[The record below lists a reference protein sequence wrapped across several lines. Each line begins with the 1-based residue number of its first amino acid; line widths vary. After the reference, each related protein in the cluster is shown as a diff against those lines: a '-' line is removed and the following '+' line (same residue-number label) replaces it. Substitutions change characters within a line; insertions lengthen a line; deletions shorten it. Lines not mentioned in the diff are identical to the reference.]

1 MKAIVLDEYGSPDVL
16 ELREIDKPVVG
27 DDEVLVRVHADCLHP
42 DVRHMMRGMPYFLR
56 IIGAGLRMPSNRVPG
71 TDLAGSVEA
80 VGRNVTQFRPG
91 DDVFGENVSG
101 HQWHNGGAFAEYVS
115 APEDTL
121 ALKPARLMFEQA
133 AAVPT
138 SGFIALQGVR
148 DQGHVQPEQKV
159 LINGAGGGVGTF
171 AVQLAKSCGADVTG
185 VDRTEK
191 LDMIRSIG
199 AGHVIDYTQEDF
211 TRGGERYDLIVD
223 VPGNHSLGD
232 LRRAL
237 TPEGTYI
244 LIGHEGFGASGGRW
258 IGRGLS
264 RVLKLR
270 VYSPFVSQQMA
281 PPVSSEIK
289 RRPGCLEGAPRIR
302 RDHTGH
308 RQNVLYPLSE
318 VREAIRY
325 LEEGSARGKV
335 VITM

>member
-121 ALKPARLMFEQA
+121 ALKPARLMFDQA

-211 TRGGERYDLIVD
+211 TRARRTLRPHCRRSGEPFVGRS
-223 VPGNHSLGD
+223 PARPHPRGD
-232 LRRAL
+232 LHPHRARRSRSFGRSL
-237 TPEGTYI
+237 DRERPE
-244 LIGHEGFGASGGRW
+244 SGPQTA
-258 IGRGLS
+258 
-264 RVLKLR
+264 RVL
-270 VYSPFVSQQMA
+270 A
-281 PPVSSEIK
+281 
-289 RRPGCLEGAPRIR
+289 
-302 RDHTGH
+302 
-308 RQNVLYPLSE
+308 
-318 VREAIRY
+318 VREPAN
-325 LEEGSARGKV
+325 GSARLFGNQ
-335 VITM
+335 TTPWLS